1 MAGLIRVTA
10 LATARRRAGFAF
22 SRAPLVLG
30 PESLGVD
37 IAALHALAAIVS
49 DPLLLVERSDEDQP
63 DVFVAISETERTAII
78 DMATAAELAVDDEA
92 ARAAI
97 RQIVE
102 GLIGEQQLQSP
113 EDAEAKSDDAAAS
126 PTAVEAKSVGGT
138 DSDAD
143 AETPSASSSA
153 SAADDEQARAGADA
167 SEAAPAADA
176 DAAKQPEDTQQ
187 PPVADANQ
195 DESKKGDAAP
205 VEAKAKADAK
215 PQRSSGRQPAAKAGA
230 KG

>member
-113 EDAEAKSDDAAAS
+113 EEAETKGDDAAAS
-126 PTAVEAKSVGGT
+126 PPAAEAKADGGT
-138 DSDAD
+138 DAAPA
-143 AETPSASSSA
+143 AETPPASSA
-153 SAADDEQARAGADA
+153 SAADGEQSRAGADA
-167 SEAAPAADA
+167 SEAAPAAGA
-176 DAAKQPEDTQQ
+176 EAGKQPENTQQ
-187 PPVADANQ
+187 PPVAEANQ
-195 DESKKGDAAP
+195 DEPKKGDAVPA
-205 VEAKAKADAK
+205 EAKADVDAK
-215 PQRSSGRQPAAKAGA
+215 PRSSSGRKPAAKAGA